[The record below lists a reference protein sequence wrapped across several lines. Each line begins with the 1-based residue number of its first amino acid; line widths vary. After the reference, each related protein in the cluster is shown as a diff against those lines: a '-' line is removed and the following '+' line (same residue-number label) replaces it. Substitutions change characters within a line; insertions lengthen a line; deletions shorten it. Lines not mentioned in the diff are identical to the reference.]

1 MSIEKHIQSLLFKN
15 ECVVVPGF
23 GAFLTNYIP
32 ADFNSNK
39 TLLTPPK
46 KQLTFNTS
54 LKLNDGVLASYIA
67 NQEAISTE
75 QALAEITERVKQ
87 YNQLLAKYGKFK
99 VESIGLLYKQD
110 NRLLFEPDAHVN
122 FLLSGFGLE
131 SVVVPASNVVA
142 LQNASANNRW
152 YWAAAITLPLVG
164 LALWYN
170 MSNNNGA
177 MLANLN
183 PFKVEST
190 YEARQETSALTTI
203 DAVPELVEA
212 GVMSAIK
219 LDDNAAHAIP
229 IKDEKEEEI
238 AVAKPFHIVAGC
250 FKEQENAVG
259 LVSTLQA
266 NGFGGA
272 SVIDYHKGLHRV
284 AFASFSSEQE
294 ARLAL
299 KKVKRNAAKEAWLLI
314 K

>member
-32 ADFNSNK
+32 ADFNNNK
-39 TLLTPPK
+39 TLLIPPK
-46 KQLTFNTS
+46 KQLTFNAS
-54 LKLNDGVLASYIA
+54 LKLNDGVLAAYIA
-67 NQEAISTE
+67 NQESITTE
-75 QALAEITERVKQ
+75 QALALITDRVKQ
-87 YNQLLAKYGKFK
+87 YQQLLAKYGKFK

-110 NRLLFEPDAHVN
+110 NRLLFEPDANAN

-131 SVVVPASNVVA
+131 SVVVPATNVVA
-142 LQNASANNRW
+142 IGNTTSNNRW

-164 LALWYN
+164 VALWWN
-170 MSNNNGA
+170 MSTNNGA

-190 YEARQETSALTTI
+190 YEAREEVTSTLEAI
-203 DAVPELVEA
+203 DAEPELVEA

-219 LDDNAAHAIP
+219 LDDNAANAIP
-229 IKDEKEEEI
+229 IKTEKA
-238 AVAKPFHIVAGC
+238 AVAIAKPYHIVAGC
-250 FKEQENAVG
+250 FKEQENAEG
-259 LVSTLQA
+259 LVTELHRK
-266 NGFGGA
+266 GFGGA
-272 SVIDYHKGLHRV
+272 AIIDLHRGLHRV
-284 AFASFSSEQE
+284 VFASFTAEQE

-299 KKVKRNAAKEAWLLI
+299 KRVKKNASKDAWLLV